1 MRRRVLPARNDS
13 FNFLQT
19 STVDVSL
26 STHARF
32 GHQIDQVHLN
42 SEEIHK
48 KYKKHSN
55 RSDGSSDVTNL
66 VRVHFCS
73 SVELVDVLRSIE
85 DGVDDDEAEVAV
97 LRLLLERLE
106 KRFTV
111 RVLHVR
117 IELVLV
123 HLSADDTCVT
133 CT

>member
-1 MRRRVLPARNDS
+1 MKS
-13 FNFLQT
+13 T
-19 STVDVSL
+19 SK
-26 STHARF
+26 R
-32 GHQIDQVHLN
+32 
-42 SEEIHK
+42 
-48 KYKKHSN
+48 SN
-55 RSDGSSDVTNL
+55 RSDGRSDVTNL

-85 DGVDDDEAEVAV
+85 DGVDDDEAEVTV
-97 LRLLLERLE
+97 LRLLLERLQ